1 MLEYM
6 KQESNMTFTENGA
19 VTYESTGSE
28 CLDLFA
34 AIGALRREN
43 DEETCTVYSCIYRIS
58 GFGNEDSFLC
68 QRYQRRTGR
77 KKSISYNIYL
87 ACRE

>member
-1 MLEYM
+1 MVRADDLKSSIAGSNPASNGALFFGSIHERRKIMLEYM

-34 AIGALRREN
+34 A
-43 DEETCTVYSCIYRIS
+43 
-58 GFGNEDSFLC
+58 
-68 QRYQRRTGR
+68 
-77 KKSISYNIYL
+77 
-87 ACRE
+87 

>member
-1 MLEYM
+1 
-6 KQESNMTFTENGA
+6 MTFTENGA

-43 DEETCTVYSCIYRIS
+43 DEEIIARLFVHIQNLRIW
-58 GFGNEDSFLC
+58 
-68 QRYQRRTGR
+68 Q
-77 KKSISYNIYL
+77 
-87 ACRE
+87 